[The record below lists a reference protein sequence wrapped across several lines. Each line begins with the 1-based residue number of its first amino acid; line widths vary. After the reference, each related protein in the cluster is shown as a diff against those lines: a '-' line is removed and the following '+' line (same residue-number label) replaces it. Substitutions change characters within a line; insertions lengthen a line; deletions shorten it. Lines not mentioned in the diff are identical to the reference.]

1 MALLLALSLLL
12 LAGFA
17 VIGSFHD
24 APNAIAV
31 AVRTRALTATTA
43 LALAAVCTAIGF
55 GVGLATLPET
65 AHDWLRVPSS
75 TDGLGILTAILATAI
90 LWELATWWRAMPSSS
105 THALIGALLGAGWAA
120 RAVDLDVPADA
131 ASQLLASVWLP
142 LVAGP
147 LLAYAVS
154 WLAAVLLV
162 GLLRHASPRTV
173 NDRSR
178 YLLCLS
184 AAVVSLSH
192 GMYFGHRLLLLGGL
206 LLGCAGITP
215 PEAGPAT
222 LAAGA
227 VLCGLMVLGTLGG
240 GWRIARTL
248 ATRMVQV
255 DPFRGAVAMTTTSLL
270 SLGTGAVLREPYSS
284 SHLSA
289 AAVLGAGSTQRFT
302 AVRSQV
308 AGRIV
313 LTWLLTVPVC
323 AVLAAVLLLALSP
336 LL

>member
-1 MALLLALSLLL
+1 MALLLVLGLLL

-75 TDGLGILTAILATAI
+75 TDGLGMLTAILATAI

-222 LAAGA
+222 LAASA

>member
-12 LAGFA
+12 LAAFA
-17 VIGSFHD
+17 AVGSFHD

-55 GVGLATLPET
+55 GVGVATLPET
-65 AHDWLRVPSS
+65 AHDWLRVPASA
-75 TDGLGILTAILATAI
+75 DGLGMLTAILATVI

-120 RAVDLDVPADA
+120 RAVDLDAPADA
-131 ASQLLASVWLP
+131 ASRLLGSVWLP

-162 GLLRHASPRTV
+162 RLLRHASPRTV
-173 NDRSR
+173 NARSR

-192 GMYFGHRLLLLGGL
+192 GMYFGHLLLLLGGL
-206 LLGCAGITP
+206 LLGCAGIAP
-215 PEAGPAT
+215 AGAVT

-227 VLCGLMVLGTLGG
+227 ALCGLMVLGTLGG

-270 SLGTGAVLREPYSS
+270 TLGTGAVLREPYSS

-313 LTWLLTVPVC
+313 LTWVLTVPVC

>member
-1 MALLLALSLLL
+1 MALLLVLGLLL

-24 APNAIAV
+24 TPNAIAV

-65 AHDWLRVPSS
+65 AHDWLRVPAS
-75 TDGLGILTAILATAI
+75 TDGLGMLTAILATAI

-222 LAAGA
+222 LAASA